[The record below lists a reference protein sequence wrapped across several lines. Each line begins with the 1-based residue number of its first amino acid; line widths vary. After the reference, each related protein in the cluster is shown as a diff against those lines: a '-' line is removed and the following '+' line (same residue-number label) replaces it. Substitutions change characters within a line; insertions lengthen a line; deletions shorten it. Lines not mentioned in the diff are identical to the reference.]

1 MNDTKYYKQLVEMST
16 LLQEHLFYSE
26 FGGKLDYS
34 DPWMPLYNGLSE
46 LRGKLLEELDMCEL
60 YPDGAITQGDK
71 KLIDITTQKKEG
83 N

>member
-46 LRGKLLEELDMCEL
+46 LRGKLEEEKGMCEN
-60 YPDGAITQGDK
+60 
-71 KLIDITTQKKEG
+71 TTSFVSKTR
-83 N
+83 NII

>member
-1 MNDTKYYKQLVEMST
+1 MNDTKYYKQLVEMCT

-46 LRGKLLEELDMCEL
+46 LRGKLEEEKGMCEN
-60 YPDGAITQGDK
+60 
-71 KLIDITTQKKEG
+71 TTSFVSKTR
-83 N
+83 NII